1 MRLTLIALLL
11 TGVVGCDS
19 DRRTRPPQ
27 PPVEEPKPETGNG
40 GEEEPTL
47 SFEETRNAA
56 EQGDVAAQR
65 KLGVLYFAG
74 NGVSKNV
81 LEAVKWFRKAAE
93 QGDAEAQNTLGAMY
107 VLGEGVPED
116 ATEAVK
122 WYRKAAEQGDIS
134 AQTNLGVMY
143 GEGKGVPQDYGEA
156 YAWYSL
162 YGQEKT
168 ALRRVKVELTPEQLT
183 AAEKRVEELTEQI
196 NANKAK

>member
-11 TGVVGCDS
+11 AGVAGCGSEPADEPGRPVG
-19 DRRTRPPQ
+19 
-27 PPVEEPKPETGNG
+27 VPKPATEDGADSKPVS
-40 GEEEPTL
+40 EFEATL
-47 SFEETRNAA
+47 KAA
-56 EQGDVAAQR
+56 EHGDAAAQR

-107 VLGEGVPED
+107 VLGEGVQED
-116 ATEAVK
+116 ATEVVK

-143 GEGKGVPQDYGEA
+143 AEGKGVPQDYGEA

-168 ALRRVKVELTPEQLT
+168 ALRRVKAELTPEQLT

>member
-11 TGVVGCDS
+11 AGVVGCDS
-19 DRRTRPPQ
+19 EPDDRAVIRF
-27 PPVEEPKPETGNG
+27 EEPKPETENG
-40 GEEEPTL
+40 GEEEPIL

-143 GEGKGVPQDYGEA
+143 AEGKGVPQDYGEA

-162 YGQEKT
+162 YGQEET
-168 ALRRVKVELTPEQLT
+168 ALRRVKAELTPEQLIVAQKR
-183 AAEKRVEELTEQI
+183 AAELTELI